1 MSIYIRKDAIIQ
13 WNEDFKCSSRAQTT
27 LLLSENTSYR
37 PRPWY
42 SLRKVVI
49 SYSYKGHNL
58 HPWAKHKVQY
68 KRETRELVRFPDY
81 ARLLSHFCSPVFQ
94 YKLITN
100 TALTVSNST
109 KLTTIQPSLNS
120 YCFSDISYQSRT
132 VEHERIQQGI
142 PLWDAQPILLC
153 IHSRPHKAPY
163 QATESSEILLISWH
177 FTHWK
182 HHEGVATIEVI
193 RQMY

>member
-1 MSIYIRKDAIIQ
+1 MKILNAVPGLRLLYDCLKTPLTDQDLGTVLERWLFLILTKDTIYTLELNIRFSI
-13 WNEDFKCSSRAQTT
+13 
-27 LLLSENTSYR
+27 
-37 PRPWY
+37 
-42 SLRKVVI
+42 
-49 SYSYKGHNL
+49 
-58 HPWAKHKVQY
+58 
-68 KRETRELVRFPDY
+68 RETRELVRFPDY
-81 ARLLSHFCSPVFQ
+81 ARLLSHFRSPVFQ

-163 QATESSEILLISWH
+163 QATESSEILLIS
-177 FTHWK
+177 
-182 HHEGVATIEVI
+182 
-193 RQMY
+193 